1 MTKRE
6 ENAQS
11 VLSVTV
17 LKNSWK
23 LMYLRVIA
31 VLINDSKPDLILHT
45 VPVHLII
52 FKIPVI
58 NNRKQCIEAVQGS
71 YQHIIADNG
80 HAAGI
85 CQFI

>member
-45 VPVHLII
+45 VPVHL
-52 FKIPVI
+52 
-58 NNRKQCIEAVQGS
+58 NNL
-71 YQHIIADNG
+71 
-80 HAAGI
+80 
-85 CQFI
+85 

>member
-6 ENAQS
+6 EKMLRAYCQ
-11 VLSVTV
+11 LQF

-45 VPVHLII
+45 VPVHL
-52 FKIPVI
+52 
-58 NNRKQCIEAVQGS
+58 NNL
-71 YQHIIADNG
+71 
-80 HAAGI
+80 
-85 CQFI
+85 